1 MAIVKNLNGTE
12 PGTDGDMVK
21 YNFNG
26 SPNSLFEH
34 VPVVGEY
41 RVMTVTV
48 ECTQSGHKKNRDGS
62 YSVATF
68 AIREA
73 TLGRET
79 EAPPKPEKKRKGK
92 SADDPDPNQVTVDE
106 AITESAAE
114 AEGEAAASESDAAA
128 EAAESN
134 NYDPFA
140 AQS

>member
-79 EAPPKPEKKRKGK
+79 EAPPK
-92 SADDPDPNQVTVDE
+92 ADDPDPNQVTVDE